1 MDPVVASV
9 ILIIILFALLA
20 SGVWV
25 ALSLSMVGYFGLLL
39 FTDVPIGSIMATS
52 SWGATASWMLTA
64 LPLFIWMG
72 EILFRTR
79 LSEELFRGL
88 APWLTFLPGRLVHTN
103 VIGSAIFAAVS
114 GSSAAT
120 AATIGKMT
128 LPELKR
134 RGYDQSISV
143 GSLAGAAT
151 LGLLIP
157 PSIIFI
163 VYGISA
169 EVSIAR
175 LFMAGVFP
183 GIMLVILFMSYIVIW
198 AYFHP
203 SAIPQETNEYATF
216 AQKIEASRGLIPI
229 MVLIGSVLGSLYIG
243 IATAIEAA
251 ALGVL
256 GALILSWF
264 SGTLSWRTFSDS
276 LLGAV
281 RTACMI
287 GFILVG
293 AAFLTMTMGFTHIP
307 AALAEWINSLNLS
320 TYALLAVLTVF
331 FGVLGCF
338 LDGISI
344 VVLTTSVILPMV
356 KQAGIDLI
364 WFGVYLVIVVEM
376 AQITPPVGFNLF
388 VIQGLTGH
396 NIFYIARATLPFFII
411 LLLAILILIAFPEI
425 ATWLPKQMTT
435 R

>member
-1 MDPVVASV
+1 MDPVLAAS
-9 ILIIILFALLA
+9 ILIIILFVVLA
-20 SGVWV
+20 TGIWI
-25 ALSLSMVGYFGLLL
+25 AMSLTIVGYLGLLI
-39 FTDVPIGSIMATS
+39 FSDVPIGSIMATS
-52 SWGATASWMLTA
+52 TWGAMASWTLTT

-88 APWLTFLPGRLVHTN
+88 APWLTFLPGRLIHTN
-103 VIGSAIFAAVS
+103 IIGSAIFAAVS

-128 LPELKR
+128 LPELAR
-134 RGYDQSISV
+134 RGYHEGISI

-157 PSIIFI
+157 PSIVFI

-175 LFMAGVFP
+175 LFMAGVLP
-183 GIMLVILFMSYIVIW
+183 GIMLVVFFMGYVVIW
-198 AYFHP
+198 SLFNP
-203 SAIPQETNEYATF
+203 SAIPHEENEYTTF
-216 AQKIEASRGLIPI
+216 AQKIEASKGLIPI
-229 MVLIGSVLGSLYIG
+229 LILIGSVLGSLYIG

-256 GALILSWF
+256 GALILSWV

-281 RTACMI
+281 RTSGMI
-287 GFILVG
+287 GFIMVG
-293 AAFLTMTMGFTHIP
+293 AAFLTMSMGFTHIP
-307 AALAEWINSLNLS
+307 TALAEWINSLHLTN
-320 TYALLAVLTVF
+320 AQLLVVLTIF
-331 FGVLGCF
+331 YGILGCF

-344 VVLTTSVILPMV
+344 VVLTTSVILPMI
-356 KQAGIDLI
+356 KQANIDLI

-388 VIQGLTGH
+388 VIQGLTGR
-396 NIFYIARATLPFFII
+396 NIFYIAKAALPFFFI
-411 LLLAILILIAFPEI
+411 LIFAILVLVQYPEI

>member
-25 ALSLSMVGYFGLLL
+25 ALALSMVGYFGLLL

-396 NIFYIARATLPFFII
+396 NIFYIARAALPFFII

-425 ATWLPKQMTT
+425 ATWLPNQMTT

>member
-1 MDPVVASV
+1 MEPVVASTL
-9 ILIIILFALLA
+9 LIIILFAVLA
-20 SGVWV
+20 MGVWV
-25 ALSLSMVGYFGLLL
+25 AIALTIVGYFGLLL
-39 FTDVPIGSIMATS
+39 FTNVPIGSIMATS
-52 SWGATASWMLTA
+52 AWGATASWMLTA

-134 RGYDQSISV
+134 RGYAPGISV

-183 GIMLVILFMSYIVIW
+183 GIMLVVLFMSYIILW
-198 AYFHP
+198 SYFNP
-203 SAIPQETNEYATF
+203 SAIPQEPNEYASF
-216 AQKIEASRGLIPI
+216 SQKIAASKGLIPI
-229 MVLIGSVLGSLYIG
+229 LILIGSVLGSLYIG

-256 GALILSWF
+256 GALILSWL
-264 SGTLSWRTFSDS
+264 SGTLSWQTFSDS
-276 LLGAV
+276 LIGAV
-281 RTACMI
+281 RTSCMI

-293 AAFLTMTMGFTHIP
+293 AAFLTMTMAFTHIP

-331 FGVLGCF
+331 FGILGCF

-388 VIQGLTGH
+388 VIQGLTGY
-396 NIFYIARATLPFFII
+396 NIFYIARATVPFFII
-411 LLLAILILIAFPEI
+411 LMLAILILVAFPEI
-425 ATWLPKQMTT
+425 ATWLPKQMTS

>member
-1 MDPVVASV
+1 MEPVVAST
-9 ILIIILFALLA
+9 ILIIILFAVL
-20 SGVWV
+20 SMGVWV
-25 ALSLSMVGYFGLLL
+25 AIALTIVGYFGLLL

-52 SWGATASWMLTA
+52 AWGATASWMLTA

-134 RGYDQSISV
+134 RGYAPGISV

-198 AYFHP
+198 AYFNP
-203 SAIPQETNEYATF
+203 GAIPQEPNEYASF
-216 AQKIEASRGLIPI
+216 SQKIAASKGLIPI
-229 MVLIGSVLGSLYIG
+229 LVLIGSVLGSLYIG

-276 LLGAV
+276 LIGAV
-281 RTACMI
+281 HTSCMI

-293 AAFLTMTMGFTHIP
+293 AAFLTMTMAFTHIP
-307 AALAEWINSLNLS
+307 AALAEWINSMHLS

-388 VIQGLTGH
+388 VIQGLTGY
-396 NIFYIARATLPFFII
+396 NIFYLARATIPFFVI

-425 ATWLPKQMTT
+425 ATWLPKQMTS

>member
-1 MDPVVASV
+1 MEPIVASI
-9 ILIIILFALLA
+9 ILIVILFAVLA
-20 SGVWV
+20 MGVWV
-25 ALSLSMVGYFGLLL
+25 AIALTIVGYFGLLL

-52 SWGATASWMLTA
+52 AWGATASWMLTA

-128 LPELKR
+128 LPELQR
-134 RGYDQSISV
+134 RGYDTRISV

-183 GIMLVILFMSYIVIW
+183 GIMLVVLFMSYIMIW
-198 AYFHP
+198 AYFNP
-203 SAIPQETNEYATF
+203 SAIPHEPNEYASF
-216 AQKIEASRGLIPI
+216 SQKIAASKGLMPI
-229 MVLIGSVLGSLYIG
+229 IILIGSVLGSLYIG

-256 GALILSWF
+256 GALVLSWI

-276 LLGAV
+276 LMGAV
-281 RTACMI
+281 RTSCMI
-287 GFILVG
+287 GFILIG
-293 AAFLTMTMGFTHIP
+293 AAFLTMTMAFTHIP
-307 AALAEWINSLNLS
+307 AALAEWINSLHLS

-331 FGVLGCF
+331 FGILGCF

-396 NIFYIARATLPFFII
+396 NIFYIARAAIPFFI
-411 LLLAILILIAFPEI
+411 LLMLAILILVAFPEV
-425 ATWLPKQMTT
+425 ATWLPKQMTS

>member
-25 ALSLSMVGYFGLLL
+25 ALALSMVGYFGLLL

-198 AYFHP
+198 AYFNP
-203 SAIPQETNEYATF
+203 SAIPQETNEYATL

-396 NIFYIARATLPFFII
+396 NIFYIARAALPFFII

>member
-1 MDPVVASV
+1 MEPVVASTL
-9 ILIIILFALLA
+9 LIIILFAVLA
-20 SGVWV
+20 MGVWV
-25 ALSLSMVGYFGLLL
+25 AIALTIVGYFGLLL
-39 FTDVPIGSIMATS
+39 FTNVPIGSIMATS
-52 SWGATASWMLTA
+52 AWGATASWMLTA

-128 LPELKR
+128 FPELKR
-134 RGYDQSISV
+134 RGYDPNISV

-183 GIMLVILFMSYIVIW
+183 GIMLVVLFMSYIILW
-198 AYFHP
+198 SYFNP
-203 SAIPQETNEYATF
+203 SAIPQEPNEYASF
-216 AQKIEASRGLIPI
+216 SQKIAASKGLIPI
-229 MVLIGSVLGSLYIG
+229 LILIGSVLGSLYIG

-256 GALILSWF
+256 GALILSWL
-264 SGTLSWRTFSDS
+264 SGTLSWQTFSDS
-276 LLGAV
+276 LIGAV
-281 RTACMI
+281 RTSCMI

-293 AAFLTMTMGFTHIP
+293 AAFLTMTMAFTHIP

-331 FGVLGCF
+331 FGILGCF

-388 VIQGLTGH
+388 VIQGLTGY
-396 NIFYIARATLPFFII
+396 NIFYIARATVPFFII
-411 LLLAILILIAFPEI
+411 LLLAILILVAFPEI
-425 ATWLPKQMTT
+425 ATWLPKQMTS

>member
-1 MDPVVASV
+1 
-9 ILIIILFALLA
+9 
-20 SGVWV
+20 
-25 ALSLSMVGYFGLLL
+25 
-39 FTDVPIGSIMATS
+39 
-52 SWGATASWMLTA
+52 
-64 LPLFIWMG
+64 
-72 EILFRTR
+72 
-79 LSEELFRGL
+79 
-88 APWLTFLPGRLVHTN
+88 PGRLVHTN

-128 LPELKR
+128 LPELRR
-134 RGYDQSISV
+134 RGYDESLSI

-183 GIMLVILFMSYIVIW
+183 GIMLVVLFMSYIVIW
-198 AYFHP
+198 SYWHP
-203 SAIPQETNEYATF
+203 DAIPQEKNEHATL
-216 AQKIEASRGLIPI
+216 AQKIEVSKGLLPV
-229 MVLIGSVLGSLYIG
+229 VLLIASVLGSLYIG
-243 IATAIEAA
+243 LATAIEAA

-256 GALILSWF
+256 GALVLSAL
-264 SGTLSWRTFSDS
+264 SGTLSWQTFLDS
-276 LLGAV
+276 LMGAV

-287 GFILVG
+287 GFILLS

-307 AALAEWINSLNLS
+307 ATLAEWIHSMSLS
-320 TYALLAVLTVF
+320 PTMLLVVLTMF
-331 FGVLGCF
+331 FMVLGSF

-388 VIQGLTGH
+388 VIQGLTGQ
-396 NIFYIARATLPFFII
+396 NILYIARAAIPFFMILVI
-411 LLLAILILIAFPEI
+411 AVLLLVIFPEI

>member
-1 MDPVVASV
+1 MDPVFASI
-9 ILIIILFALLA
+9 ILIIILLA
-20 SGVWV
+20 VLAMGVWV
-25 ALSLSMVGYFGLLL
+25 AISLTIVGYFGLLL

-52 SWGATASWMLTA
+52 AWGATASWMLTA

-88 APWLTFLPGRLVHTN
+88 APWLTFLPGRLLHTN

-128 LPELKR
+128 LPELRR
-134 RGYDQSISV
+134 RGYHEGISI

-183 GIMLVILFMSYIVIW
+183 GILLVVLFMSYIVIW
-198 AYFHP
+198 SLLHP
-203 SAIPQETNEYATF
+203 EAIPQEINEHSTL
-216 AQKIEASRGLIPI
+216 AQKLEASKGLLPI
-229 MVLIGSVLGSLYIG
+229 MLLIGSVLGSLYIG
-243 IATAIEAA
+243 LATAIEAA

-256 GALILSWF
+256 GALILSAL
-264 SGTLSWRTFSDS
+264 SGSLSWQTFSDS

-287 GFILVG
+287 GFILLG

-307 AALAEWINSLNLS
+307 VTLAEWIHSMSLS
-320 TYALLAVLTVF
+320 PSMLLVVLTLF
-331 FGVLGCF
+331 FMVLGSF

-376 AQITPPVGFNLF
+376 AQVTPPVGFNLF
-388 VIQGLTGH
+388 VIQGLTGR
-396 NIFYIARATLPFFII
+396 NIFYIARATIPFF
-411 LLLAILILIAFPEI
+411 LILVLAVLILTIFPEI
-425 ATWLPKQMTT
+425 ATWLPKQMTS

>member
-1 MDPVVASV
+1 MDPIIASI
-9 ILIIILFALLA
+9 ILIIILFGVLA
-20 SGVWV
+20 MGIWV
-25 ALSLSMVGYFGLLL
+25 AISLAIVGYVGLLI

-79 LSEELFRGL
+79 LSEELFQGL

-134 RGYDQSISV
+134 RGYEPSISV

-183 GIMLVILFMSYIVIW
+183 GIMLVVLFMSYIVIW
-198 AYFHP
+198 AYFNP
-203 SAIPQETNEYATF
+203 SAIPHEPNEYASF
-216 AQKIEASRGLIPI
+216 SQKIAASKGLIPI
-229 MVLIGSVLGSLYIG
+229 LVLIGSVLGSLYIG

-256 GALILSWF
+256 GALVLSWV

-276 LLGAV
+276 LIGAV
-281 RTACMI
+281 HTSCMI
-287 GFILVG
+287 GFILIG
-293 AAFLTMTMGFTHIP
+293 AAFLTMTMAFTHIP
-307 AALAEWINSLNLS
+307 AALAEWINSLHLS

-388 VIQGLTGH
+388 VIQGLTGY
-396 NIFYIARATLPFFII
+396 NIFYIARATIPFFII
-411 LLLAILILIAFPEI
+411 LLLAILILVAFPEI
-425 ATWLPKQMTT
+425 ATWLPKQMTS